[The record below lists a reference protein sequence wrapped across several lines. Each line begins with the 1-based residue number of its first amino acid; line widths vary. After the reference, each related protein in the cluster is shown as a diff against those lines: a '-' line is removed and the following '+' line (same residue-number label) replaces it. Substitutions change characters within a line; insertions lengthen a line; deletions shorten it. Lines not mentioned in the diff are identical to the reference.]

1 MGEIS
6 LLPRHR
12 VLRIV
17 ATVWLTAALAILAV
31 MLLRPELQADERRA
45 LSSLVPLYF
54 MSFPLGHLGLEAL
67 IRLKVELY
75 VANEF
80 VPGIFPEGI
89 WLWTLLTMLGY
100 AQWFLLPPLISSAIR
115 RLGRAFTTWRATAR

>member
-1 MGEIS
+1 MT
-6 LLPRHR
+6 LFPRHR

-17 ATVWLTAALAILAV
+17 AAVWLLAAVAMLVIT
-31 MLLRPELQADERRA
+31 LLRPELQADERRA

-80 VPGIFPEGI
+80 VPGIFPEGV
-89 WLWTLLTMLGY
+89 WLWTLLTVLGY
-100 AQWFLLPPLISSAIR
+100 VQWFLLPPLIASAIR
-115 RLGRAFTTWRATAR
+115 RLGRAFTTWHAAAR

>member
-1 MGEIS
+1 M
-6 LLPRHR
+6 PRR
-12 VLRIV
+12 RALR
-17 ATVWLTAALAILAV
+17 ILAV
-31 MLLRPELQADERRA
+31 VWLLAAVAMLVITLLRPEIQADERRA

-80 VPGIFPEGI
+80 VPGIFPESV
-89 WLWTLLTMLGY
+89 WLWTLLTVLGY

-115 RLGRAFTTWRATAR
+115 RLGNAYTRRRAAAR